1 MTKPVVEISSSPEGA
16 SKGEDVVESAST
28 TISPIRAFATRQQ
41 LQQNSN
47 ASLTQDDGPTE
58 TNAGPVPDPAVSILD
73 AISKLESIMEEAV
86 KLAQLAGETDSAAPE
101 QPVHGD
107 NVRLRRPSSAI
118 RSKGLQYLDHAG
130 DHVMNPLHRTLH
142 GDRYPAKAGLAPP
155 QLTAST
161 ALSNQ
166 TEDPTIDDQVERT
179 KSGLEVLP
187 PRPSS
192 TPPGGTSTSKH
203 KTLPSKAEIK
213 AFIRSHA
220 KPPISARLSS
230 RGHDPEGNL
239 DKHLIP
245 PTLKLNDEEMP
256 EADGGNKHL
265 TAIALPKPHYQS
277 SFSRMFG
284 VQSRH
289 SSLDFSDSPP
299 SRNHAISLSRLNH
312 VDIRNKPDNFD
323 VYDTCTHASVA
334 RDWPAGRKRF
344 MAAVVCINTV
354 CVGILI
360 GIYAGEVPAIQYR
373 LADFH
378 HFAILG
384 NVVLYTS
391 MAISTLLFWPLP
403 LLHGRKIYTVLGFV
417 TAFGLQIPQGLALES
432 YRYPHDIVWRTSL
445 MLSRCVS
452 GFVLGFVNIN
462 LHATLLD
469 LFGSSLQSQHPHGEV
484 PDPYDA
490 RRHGGG
496 IGMWLAAWSWC
507 SIGSIS
513 FGFMIGAF
521 IIENASVDWGFWT
534 SLILLMFVVTLNV
547 IAPEVRRSAFR
558 RTLAD
563 FIGVEGAFSRVA
575 RGEIK
580 MHLMGTGPY
589 WWGEEVQAGLKLSWS
604 LVKQPGFFIVA
615 LYAAW
620 AYAQFTL
627 ILMVCLSNVYCSC

>member
-1 MTKPVVEISSSPEGA
+1 MTKPAIGSSSSPEGH
-16 SKGEDVVESAST
+16 SKIGDVVGSVRT

-41 LQQNSN
+41 LQKNSN
-47 ASLTQDDGPTE
+47 ASLTHDDGLAGS
-58 TNAGPVPDPAVSILD
+58 NASTVSDPAVSILD

-86 KLAQLAGETDSAAPE
+86 KLAQLAGETDPAFPQ
-101 QPVHGD
+101 QPAHID
-107 NVRLRRPSSAI
+107 NVRLRRPSSAT

-130 DHVMNPLHRTLH
+130 DHIPSPLHRALH
-142 GDRYPAKAGLAPP
+142 GDKYPAKAGLASP

-161 ALSNQ
+161 AFSTQIDN
-166 TEDPTIDDQVERT
+166 PPIDDQVERT
-179 KSGLEVLP
+179 NSGFEVLP

-192 TPPGGTSTSKH
+192 APPSRTSISKRR
-203 KTLPSKAEIK
+203 TLPSKAEIK
-213 AFIRSHA
+213 TFIRSHA
-220 KPPISARLSS
+220 KPPISARFSS
-230 RGHDPEGNL
+230 RGRPPEGKPN
-239 DKHLIP
+239 DRLIS
-245 PTLKLNDEEMP
+245 PTLKLNDEDMP
-256 EADGGNKHL
+256 GADSESKNL

-289 SSLDFSDSPP
+289 GSLDFADSPP
-299 SRNHAISLSRLNH
+299 SRSHAISLSRLNH

-334 RDWPAGRKRF
+334 RDWPTGRKRF
-344 MAAVVCINTV
+344 MAAVVCINTI

-384 NVVLYTS
+384 NVVLYS
-391 MAISTLLFWPLP
+391 SLAISTLLFWPLP
-403 LLHGRKIYTVLGFV
+403 LLHGRKVYTVLGFV
-417 TAFGLQIPQGLALES
+417 TAFGLQIPQGLAVEA
-432 YRYPHDIVWRTSL
+432 YRYPDDIVWRVSL

-484 PDPYDA
+484 ADPYDA

-507 SIGSIS
+507 TIGSIS
-513 FGFMIGAF
+513 FGFTIGAF
-521 IIENASVDWGFWT
+521 IIEKASADWGFWT
-534 SLILLMFVVTLNV
+534 SLALLMFVVTLNM

-604 LVKQPGFFIVA
+604 MVKQPGFFIVA

-627 ILMVCLSNVYCSC
+627 ILMVSLLYVCCSC